1 MNSSYSELF
10 RASVA
15 QRTDLQ
21 RHPYETDPLITSFER
36 VVMKTDKQL
45 QEDVLA
51 ELDWESSVNAA
62 HIGVEVDQGVVT
74 LSGHV
79 DTYAEK
85 WGAERAAKRV
95 KGTRAVAIELD
106 VKLRSTEK
114 RTDSDVA
121 LSAVNAMQWL
131 STIPKD
137 TVHVTVENGMITL
150 SGNVVWNYQRDAAM
164 AAVRNLSGV
173 RGVIN
178 QILVKPR
185 VNVTA
190 IKSDIEAAL
199 KRHAILDAQQIAV
212 SLDGDTIT
220 LSGKAPNWTEKNLA
234 INAAWNSPGVRYVV
248 DKIVM
253 S

>member
-1 MNSSYSELF
+1 MLYSVPIITAAPERL
-10 RASVA
+10 A
-15 QRTDLQ
+15 LQ
-21 RHPYETDPLITSFER
+21 FTSMKR
-36 VVMKTDKQL
+36 IVMKTDKEL
-45 QEDVLA
+45 QNDVLA
-51 ELDWESSVNAA
+51 ELAWESSVNAA

-106 VKLRSTEK
+106 VKLKSAQK
-114 RTDSDVA
+114 RTDSDIA
-121 LSAVNAMQWL
+121 LSALNAMQWL

-137 TVHVTVENGMITL
+137 SIHIAVENGMITL
-150 SGNVVWNYQRDAAM
+150 SGDVVWNYERDAAF
-164 AAVRNLSGV
+164 AAVRNLAGV

-190 IKSDIEAAL
+190 IKDDIAAAL
-199 KRHAILDAQQIAV
+199 KRHAALDAQQIKI
-212 SLDGDTIT
+212 SIDGDTVT
-220 LSGKAPNWTEKNLA
+220 LSGNVESWSEKNLA

-248 DKIVM
+248 DRLVM
-253 S
+253 T